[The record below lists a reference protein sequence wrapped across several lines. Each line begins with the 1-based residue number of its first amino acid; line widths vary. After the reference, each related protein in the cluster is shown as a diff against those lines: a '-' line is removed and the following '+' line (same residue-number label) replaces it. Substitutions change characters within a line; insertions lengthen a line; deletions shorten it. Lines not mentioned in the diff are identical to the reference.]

1 MRDSDSSGDGVE
13 LVEADSSVELVEV
26 DSSVELV
33 ELDSSVELISVFGGE
48 GEDQVSPPRAQVPPR
63 AQSPPAVQVRSL
75 TGDQVIVD
83 QANGPG
89 DLYHAGL
96 GWEGAGPASAPAGP
110 WFHHG
115 PGQGPGGVPPQAGR
129 ESCAP
134 GPAGVFGG
142 QPGVGGSKG
151 SSPC

>member
-26 DSSVELV
+26 DSLVELV
-33 ELDSSVELISVFGGE
+33 ELDSSVELIGVFGGE

-134 GPAGVFGG
+134 
-142 QPGVGGSKG
+142 
-151 SSPC
+151 